1 RCAVP
6 LRRNETAVPA
16 SLLTGQAPETAGEQ
30 PVRSIENRVLPAIYG
45 LFLPCW
51 IIPDFVRKST
61 GFANLDRLLARRD
74 ASSRKNQRPPA
85 MDLQATSPTGW
96 ALGRSI
102 RWRQAHHPEPRPGG
116 ASILSVPNFF
126 GTSGPFLERRL
137 SVIRH
142 QSEMRD
148 PSQLGHL
155 CNLAVNESIGEAD
168 LRRLDPRVG
177 VVDAPQARPIDRA
190 EAHRAGLAARVDVA
204 IRQLERAKQR
214 AGAANGHDLGVRS
227 RVIARRDLIPAF

>member
-1 RCAVP
+1 
-6 LRRNETAVPA
+6 
-16 SLLTGQAPETAGEQ
+16 
-30 PVRSIENRVLPAIYG
+30 
-45 LFLPCW
+45 W
-51 IIPDFVRKST
+51 
-61 GFANLDRLLARRD
+61 
-74 ASSRKNQRPPA
+74 SRKNQRPPA

-148 PSQLGHL
+148 PSQLGPR
-155 CNLAVNESIGEAD
+155 CILAINESFVEPD

-177 VVDAPQARPIDRA
+177 VVDAPQSRPIDRA

-204 IRQLERAKQR
+204 SGSWNVPSSAQ
-214 AGAANGHDLGVRS
+214 
-227 RVIARRDLIPAF
+227 ARRMATISACAVGSLLDVTSFQPSEMIVLFRTMTAPNGPPLFARIFSSASATARCMNACSVMTIFDPL